1 MYQHTCTLNS
11 LQTKLALYCRGYN
24 LSHLLIHAHTFV
36 RTHTQYFEYD
46 DPELYVSKVH
56 YIKENDVTDLGL
68 VFAEEEFGP
77 DGDNP
82 KVKRG
87 QGWEKELRLC
97 TSS

>member
-1 MYQHTCTLNS
+1 MHTHMY
-11 LQTKLALYCRGYN
+11 
-24 LSHLLIHAHTFV
+24 AHTHTH
-36 RTHTQYFEYD
+36 THTQYFEYD

-77 DGDNP
+77 DGGNP

-87 QGWEKELRLC
+87 QGWLRLC

>member
-1 MYQHTCTLNS
+1 M
-11 LQTKLALYCRGYN
+11 
-24 LSHLLIHAHTFV
+24 
-36 RTHTQYFEYD
+36 
-46 DPELYVSKVH
+46 SKVH

-77 DGDNP
+77 DGGNP

-87 QGWEKELRLC
+87 QGWGKELRLC